1 MSDSK
6 TFSSTREND
15 SPYDRN
21 SSSAG
26 AYVLMTA
33 AYNEEEN
40 IEQTILSVLSQTIL
54 PKRWVIVSDGSVDKT
69 DAIVQSYETKY
80 EFIRFVR
87 VTRAPGRSFASKIV
101 ALQNGSALLEDVEYD
116 FIGNVDADISVGPS
130 YFEDLIAHFRADP
143 KLGLA
148 GGYVRDKKGDDYE
161 SNRSNRI
168 YAVAHGAQLVRREC
182 YEAIGGYAV
191 LRYGGEDWHAH
202 VSAALK
208 GWTAESFPELYML
221 HHRPTGDAENLL
233 RYKFR
238 EGRMDYSLGSDPAFE
253 FFKCL
258 ERMVHRPFLTG
269 GIARLTGFAWSWI
282 CQDSRPVSDEF
293 IDFLRKDQRERLK
306 LLFRRSSPFSVHAHD
321 SKSN

>member
-130 YFEDLIAHFRADP
+130 YFEDLIAH
-143 KLGLA
+143 
-148 GGYVRDKKGDDYE
+148 
-161 SNRSNRI
+161 I
-168 YAVAHGAQLVRREC
+168 
-182 YEAIGGYAV
+182 
-191 LRYGGEDWHAH
+191 
-202 VSAALK
+202 SA
-208 GWTAESFPELYML
+208 
-221 HHRPTGDAENLL
+221 R
-233 RYKFR
+233 
-238 EGRMDYSLGSDPAFE
+238 
-253 FFKCL
+253 
-258 ERMVHRPFLTG
+258 
-269 GIARLTGFAWSWI
+269 
-282 CQDSRPVSDEF
+282 
-293 IDFLRKDQRERLK
+293 
-306 LLFRRSSPFSVHAHD
+306 
-321 SKSN
+321 

>member
-1 MSDSK
+1 MSGNQTVSG
-6 TFSSTREND
+6 TCENGIPSD
-15 SPYDRN
+15 DN
-21 SSSAG
+21 GTCAG
-26 AYVLMTA
+26 AYALMTA

-40 IEQTILSVLSQTIL
+40 IEHTILSVLSQTTL
-54 PKRWVIVSDGSVDKT
+54 PRRWVIVSDGSIDKT
-69 DAIVQSYETKY
+69 DAIVQSYETKH
-80 EFIRFVR
+80 EFIRFVQI
-87 VTRAPGRSFASKIV
+87 TRDPGRSFASKIV
-101 ALQNGSALLEDVEYD
+101 ALQNGSRLLEDVEYD
-116 FIGNVDADISVGPS
+116 FIGNIDADISVGPS
-130 YFEDLIAHFRADP
+130 YFEDLITHFRSDP

-148 GGYVRDKKGDDYE
+148 GGYVRDKNGDNYE
-161 SNRSNRI
+161 SNRTNRI

-221 HHRPTGDAENLL
+221 HHRPTGDAENML

-238 EGRMDYSLGSDPAFE
+238 EGRMDYSLGSDPTFE

-258 ERMVHRPFLTG
+258 ERMLHRPFLTG
-269 GIARLTGFAWSWI
+269 GIARLTGFFWSWI

-293 IDFLRKDQRERLK
+293 IIFLRKDQRERLK
-306 LLFRRSSPFSVHAHD
+306 LLFRRSSPFSVNAHHTR
-321 SKSN
+321 SN